1 MDKEKRTGTRQH
13 ERLTQ
18 RTGKDDAVAARVET
32 DPFLGGSEHRRR
44 FLRAWD
50 QSCAVCGARHLG
62 ENGRMGD
69 TARKAAVAT
78 IVVVAIVAVALA
90 LWKLKVVIALVFLGF
105 IVAAAMRPGVERL
118 AAWRVPR
125 PAGVLLHYLVVV
137 GAIALLLWVVV
148 PRAIDQVGQAL
159 GSVPTSR
166 QELKQQA
173 KHSTGIKHQI
183 LVGVQKRL
191 KKLPTAGSVFHGAV
205 AIGVKALEILVGI
218 LFVFATAA
226 YWIFERERA
235 IRLVT
240 SLVPRNHRRVV
251 RDTWELIDLKL
262 GAFVRGQLLL
272 IAFVATVLSISFW
285 AIGLSFWLLIG
296 VAAGIVE
303 IVPVI
308 GPLAAGALA
317 VGVGL
322 TESWHLALAAGIVVL
337 LVRLLE
343 DYIVIPRVM
352 GHVTGI
358 SPLLVLVGVTAI
370 GLLFGG
376 FYVLLATPLLAVL
389 VTLVDVIV
397 RDRDPAEE
405 DVPAVLFAKET
416 AR

>member
-1 MDKEKRTGTRQH
+1 
-13 ERLTQ
+13 
-18 RTGKDDAVAARVET
+18 
-32 DPFLGGSEHRRR
+32 
-44 FLRAWD
+44 
-50 QSCAVCGARHLG
+50 
-62 ENGRMGD
+62 MGN

-78 IVVVAIVAVALA
+78 IVVISIVAVALA
-90 LWKLKVVIALVFLGF
+90 LWKLKIVIALVFLGF
-105 IVAAAMRPGVERL
+105 IVAAAMRPGIDRL
-118 AAWRVPR
+118 ASWRIPR
-125 PAGVLLHYLVVV
+125 PAGLLIHYVAFAAVI
-137 GAIALLLWVVV
+137 GLLLWVAV
-148 PRAIDQVGQAL
+148 PRAVDQVGQAL

-173 KHSTGIKHQI
+173 KHSSGIKHQI

-191 KKLPTAGSVFHGAV
+191 KKLPSAGSVLHGAV
-205 AIGVKALEILVGI
+205 ALGLKAMEILVGI

-240 SLVPRNHRRVV
+240 SLVPRKHRRVV
-251 RDTWELIDLKL
+251 HDTWELIDQKL

-272 IAFVATVLSISFW
+272 IAFVATVLSVAFW
-285 AIGLSFWLLIG
+285 AIGLPFWLLIG
-296 VAAGIVE
+296 VSAGIVE

-322 TESWHLALAAGIVVL
+322 TESWHLALFAGIVVL
-337 LVRLLE
+337 VVRLFE
-343 DYIVIPRVM
+343 DYVVIPRVM

-397 RDRDPAEE
+397 RDKDPADE
-405 DVPAVLFAKET
+405 DVPAVLFAKEST
-416 AR
+416 GR

>member
-1 MDKEKRTGTRQH
+1 M
-13 ERLTQ
+13 
-18 RTGKDDAVAARVET
+18 
-32 DPFLGGSEHRRR
+32 
-44 FLRAWD
+44 
-50 QSCAVCGARHLG
+50 G
-62 ENGRMGD
+62 E
-69 TARKAAVAT
+69 TARRAFVST
-78 IVVVAIVAVALA
+78 IVVVAVVAVALA
-90 LWKLKVVIALVFLGF
+90 LWKLKIVIALVFLGF

-118 AAWRVPR
+118 ASKGVPR
-125 PAGVLLHYLVVV
+125 PAGVLLHYTALAA
-137 GAIALLLWVVV
+137 AIALLLWLVV
-148 PRAIDQVGQAL
+148 PRAVDQVSQAL

-166 QELKQQA
+166 QELNQQA
-173 KHSTGIKHQI
+173 KHSTGIKHQL

-191 KKLPTAGSVFHGAV
+191 KKLPSAGDVFHGAV
-205 AIGVKALEILVGI
+205 GIGVKAFEVLVGI

-235 IRLVT
+235 IRLVV
-240 SLVPRNHRRVV
+240 SLVPRKHRRVV

-272 IAFVATVLSISFW
+272 IAFVSTVLSVCFW
-285 AIGLSFWLLIG
+285 AIGVPFWLLLG
-296 VAAGIVE
+296 VSAGIVE

-322 TESWHLALAAGIVVL
+322 TQSLQIGIAAGVAVL
-337 LVRLLE
+337 VVRLLE
-343 DYIVIPRVM
+343 DYVVIPRVM

-376 FYVLLATPLLAVL
+376 FYVLLGTPLLAVL

-405 DVPAVLFAKET
+405 DVPAVLFAKESSGG
-416 AR
+416 

>member
-1 MDKEKRTGTRQH
+1 
-13 ERLTQ
+13 
-18 RTGKDDAVAARVET
+18 
-32 DPFLGGSEHRRR
+32 
-44 FLRAWD
+44 
-50 QSCAVCGARHLG
+50 
-62 ENGRMGD
+62 MGD
-69 TARKAAVAT
+69 TARKAFVAT
-78 IVVVAIVAVALA
+78 IVVVAVVALALA
-90 LWKLKVVIALVFLGF
+90 LWKLRIVIALVFLGF
-105 IVAAAMRPGVERL
+105 IVAAAMRPGVDRL
-118 AAWRVPR
+118 ASKGVPR
-125 PAGVLLHYLVVV
+125 PAGVLLHYLALA

-148 PRAIDQVGQAL
+148 PRAVDQVSQAL

-173 KHSTGIKHQI
+173 KHSTGIKHQL

-191 KKLPTAGSVFHGAV
+191 KKLPSAGDVFHGAV
-205 AIGVKALEILVGI
+205 AIGLKAFEVLVGI

-235 IRLVT
+235 IRLVV
-240 SLVPRNHRRVV
+240 SLVPRRHRRVV

-272 IAFVATVLSISFW
+272 IVLVATVLSVCFW
-285 AIGLSFWLLIG
+285 AIAVPFWLLLG
-296 VAAGIVE
+296 VSAGIVE

-317 VGVGL
+317 IGVGL
-322 TESWHLALAAGIVVL
+322 TQSLEIGMAAGVAVL
-337 LVRLLE
+337 VVRLLE
-343 DYIVIPRVM
+343 DYVVIPRVM

-389 VTLVDVIV
+389 VTLVDVVV
-397 RDRDPAEE
+397 RDRNPAEE
-405 DVPAVLFAKET
+405 DVPAVLFAKEST
-416 AR
+416 GS